1 MGGLSRRLLGVHA
14 LLVLLFLYAPIV
26 VLVIFSF
33 NSSRLNV
40 MWESFTLQWY
50 REALTD
56 RQILRA
62 LQNSLVVGSISTVVS
77 TVLGTVT
84 AFALARHRFPGKRL
98 LEGVLYIPIILPE
111 IVMGISLLALFS
123 TLGMR
128 LGITTISIAHIT
140 FCTAFV
146 ALIVRARL
154 HGFDRSLERA
164 AMDLGAGPWT
174 TFRRVTLP
182 LAAPGIVA
190 GALIAF
196 TLSIDD
202 VIITFFT
209 SGPGST
215 TLSLYIF
222 SMVRLGVSPKVNAL
236 STLLLLFTFV
246 VVGLVAR
253 AIYASLRRR

>member
-1 MGGLSRRLLGVHA
+1 
-14 LLVLLFLYAPIV
+14 
-26 VLVIFSF
+26 
-33 NSSRLNV
+33 
-40 MWESFTLQWY
+40 
-50 REALTD
+50 
-56 RQILRA
+56 
-62 LQNSLVVGSISTVVS
+62 
-77 TVLGTVT
+77 
-84 AFALARHRFPGKRL
+84 
-98 LEGVLYIPIILPE
+98 
-111 IVMGISLLALFS
+111 
-123 TLGMR
+123 
-128 LGITTISIAHIT
+128 
-140 FCTAFV
+140 
-146 ALIVRARL
+146 
-154 HGFDRSLERA
+154 
-164 AMDLGAGPWT
+164 MDLGAGPWT

-182 LAAPGIVA
+182 LAAPGIIA

-253 AIYASLRRR
+253 GIYASLRRR